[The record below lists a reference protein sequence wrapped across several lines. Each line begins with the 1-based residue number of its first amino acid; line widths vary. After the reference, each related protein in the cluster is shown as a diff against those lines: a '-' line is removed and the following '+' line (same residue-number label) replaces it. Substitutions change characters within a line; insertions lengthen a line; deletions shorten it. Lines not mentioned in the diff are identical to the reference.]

1 MNSER
6 KPKAWLPAT
15 ALAAAVASATA
26 LAPAASAAASAQD
39 GPPGFGAA
47 GWIQYG
53 RIVNSSDT
61 ASGKRLE
68 EGSQSAGSQC
78 IARYQDGPV
87 RINAGLGVLMSHYLP
102 PDYGVGGYAPM
113 TSAPYVAEADLEYEF
128 IHREDFK
135 LSAEVGLFPY
145 DYAPEAQNLGL
156 YLFRGPVYP
165 GMLTSG
171 FETKYVLP
179 VANTLGFRLGLE
191 AGRFKQ
197 DLLFTF
203 ENEWPTY
210 WDLSPAY
217 VASYRFGARRF
228 GDAFRL
234 GVGAQLNHFIPVDAK
249 VTDPENDNVK
259 YKFPKSPGSNDS
271 DSVYVSFKGVKL
283 MGNFAFDPKAWMGA
297 GSLGPEDLKLYG
309 EVAVLGL
316 DEDRAHNDLY
326 GPIAKRMPMMIGFNL
341 PAFGYLDRLNVEAEY
356 YGAPWVDDPTIFEHT
371 RGSRLT
377 PIPKRS
383 ALDTNTAKD
392 NIKWSV
398 YAAKT
403 IAAHVKI
410 SAQAASDHYR
420 PGLFAG
426 YGADAPPKNEV
437 PFFSP
442 KEWYWMTKIAFFF

>member
-1 MNSER
+1 MTPSSDR
-6 KPKAWLPAT
+6 IPKAWL
-15 ALAAAVASATA
+15 LAATLAAFVVSAFA
-26 LAPAASAAASAQD
+26 GEAEEGRLD
-39 GPPGFGAA
+39 FGAA

-61 ASGKRLE
+61 ASGKRLD
-68 EGSQSAGSQC
+68 EGTQSAGAQF
-78 IARYQDGPV
+78 IGRYQDGPM

-113 TSAPYVAEADLEYEF
+113 TSAPYVAEADLEYAF
-128 IHREDFK
+128 IDREDLK

-179 VANTLGFRLGLE
+179 VANTLGIKLGHE

-234 GVGAQLNHFIPVDAK
+234 GGGVQANHFIPVDAK

-259 YKFPKSPGSNDS
+259 YKFPKSPGSHDS
-271 DSVYVSFKGVKL
+271 DSAYVAFKGVKL
-283 MGNFAFDPKAWMGA
+283 MGNFAFDPKVLLGGA

-316 DEDRAHNDLY
+316 DRDRAHEDLY
-326 GPIAKRMPMMIGFNL
+326 GPIAKRVPMMIGFNL

-383 ALDTNTAKD
+383 ALDTNTTQD
-392 NIKWSV
+392 NFKWSI
-398 YAAKT
+398 YASKT
-403 IAAHVKI
+403 VAGHVKI
-410 SAQAASDHYR
+410 SAQAASDHFR
-420 PGLFAG
+420 PGIFAG

-442 KEWYWMTKIAFFF
+442 REWYWMTKIAYFF

>member
-1 MNSER
+1 MTPSSER
-6 KPKAWLPAT
+6 TPKAWLLVT
-15 ALAAAVASATA
+15 ALAAALTSAF
-26 LAPAASAAASAQD
+26 AQE
-39 GPPGFGAA
+39 GQLEFGAA

-53 RIVNSSDT
+53 RIVKSLDT
-61 ASGKRLE
+61 ASGKRLD
-68 EGSQSAGSQC
+68 EGMQSAGAQFIS
-78 IARYQDGPV
+78 RYQDGPM
-87 RINAGLGVLMSHYLP
+87 RISAGLGVMMSHYLP

-113 TSAPYVAEADLEYEF
+113 TSAPYVAEADLEYAF
-128 IHREDFK
+128 INREDLK
-135 LSAEVGLFPY
+135 LSAQVGLFPY

-179 VANTLGFRLGLE
+179 IANTLGFRLGNE
-191 AGRFKQ
+191 VGRFKQ

-217 VASYRFGARRF
+217 VASYRFG
-228 GDAFRL
+228 GAFRL
-234 GVGAQLNHFIPVDAK
+234 GGGVQLNHFIPVDAK
-249 VTDPENDNVK
+249 VTDPGTDNVK

-271 DSVYVSFKGVKL
+271 DSAYVAFRGVKL
-283 MGNFAFDPKAWMGA
+283 MGNFAFDPKVLIGGM

-316 DEDRAHNDLY
+316 DRDRAHDDLY
-326 GPIAKRMPMMIGFNL
+326 GPITKRMPMMVGFNL

-356 YGAPWVDDPTIFEHT
+356 YGAPWVDDPTIFEHS
-371 RGSRLT
+371 RSSRLT

-383 ALDTNTAKD
+383 ALDTNTTKD
-392 NIKWSV
+392 NIKWSI
-398 YAAKT
+398 YASKT
-403 IAAHVKI
+403 LSGHVKI

-420 PGLFAG
+420 PGIFAG
-426 YGADAPPKNEV
+426 YGEGAPPKNEV
-437 PFFSP
+437 PFLSP
-442 KEWYWMTKIAFFF
+442 AEWYWMTKIAFFF